1 MKVGD
6 LVQFNDSTAIH
17 NCGLVG
23 LIIETGHWVGRHN
36 VKVMW
41 CGADTR
47 NEQSRFLEL
56 VYESR

>member
-1 MKVGD
+1 VKVGD
-6 LVQFNDSTAIH
+6 LVQFNDRTAIH

-23 LIIETGHWVGRHN
+23 LIIETGHWVGRRD

-41 CGADTR
+41 SGADTR
-47 NEQSRFLEL
+47 TEQSRFLEL